1 MASGTFGSTSSYS
14 PHQFNPYGGDIGRS
28 SSSSSSS
35 IYPMTPG
42 PPLPSSSSSSLTTAY
57 NATPR
62 AFVPHSAIN
71 LSVKTSPSAALTA
84 QQGGSVDWILSMLR
98 FCFNSSVMLLLSFT
112 KWISCHKC
120 TCLSILKH
128 SVETLLQPST
138 LDLSVSGEG
147 GSFMTSPPAAAAA
160 ASGSQI
166 LDLTRSDS
174 GYGSSSPRTST
185 TSAPSSSAAAK
196 KSKVEQTEP
205 VDFSSGQQAQQLSF
219 ASRSTGTFDDLSR
232 YRSPGRQFNSIKS
245 FGRF

>member
-1 MASGTFGSTSSYS
+1 
-14 PHQFNPYGGDIGRS
+14 
-28 SSSSSSS
+28 
-35 IYPMTPG
+35 
-42 PPLPSSSSSSLTTAY
+42 
-57 NATPR
+57 
-62 AFVPHSAIN
+62 
-71 LSVKTSPSAALTA
+71 
-84 QQGGSVDWILSMLR
+84 MLR

-112 KWISCHKC
+112 MDAPKISCHKC

-128 SVETLLQPST
+128 SIETLTQPST

-147 GSFMTSPPAAAAA
+147 GSFMTSPPAAAA

-232 YRSPGRQFNSIKS
+232 YRSPGRQFNSIAIHLGDSEPFLVPGSIAFDAVYTDRHAYQFHSWEIFWDSSVELFYFHAVPYKPY
-245 FGRF
+245 

>member
-28 SSSSSSS
+28 SSSS

-42 PPLPSSSSSSLTTAY
+42 PPLPSSSSSSSLTTAY

-84 QQGGSVDWILSMLR
+84 QQGGSVDIVHAAFLFQFFGYAAVVIHNGCTEDQLSQ
-98 FCFNSSVMLLLSFT
+98 VY
-112 KWISCHKC
+112 
-120 TCLSILKH
+120 LSILKH

-185 TSAPSSSAAAK
+185 TLSTTTSASSSSGAK

-205 VDFSSGQQAQQLSF
+205 VDFSSGQQQLSF
-219 ASRSTGTFDDLSR
+219 ASARSTGTFDDLSR
-232 YRSPGRQFNSIKS
+232 YRIVPS
-245 FGRF
+245 